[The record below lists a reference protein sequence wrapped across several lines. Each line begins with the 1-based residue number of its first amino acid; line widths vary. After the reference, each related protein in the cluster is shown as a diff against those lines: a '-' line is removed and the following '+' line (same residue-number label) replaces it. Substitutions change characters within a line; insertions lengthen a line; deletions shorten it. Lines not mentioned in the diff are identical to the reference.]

1 MLILDRR
8 AHEPE
13 GHQAKESSH
22 GDRLVE
28 EVGELLGGGLVQ
40 DLEDTVLDLMADP
53 VKANIDVLGT
63 ALVEGLGSH
72 EHGTL
77 VVFVD
82 RDRQDVWTREARDL
96 ESRDETVNPDSVLA
110 PFAQGDVLGFG

>member
-13 GHQAKESSH
+13 EHQAKESSH

-40 DLEDTVLDLMADP
+40 DLEDTFLDLMADP
-53 VKANIDVLGT
+53 VEANIYVLGA
-63 ALVEGLGSH
+63 ALVEGS
-72 EHGTL
+72 
-77 VVFVD
+77 
-82 RDRQDVWTREARDL
+82 
-96 ESRDETVNPDSVLA
+96 
-110 PFAQGDVLGFG
+110 